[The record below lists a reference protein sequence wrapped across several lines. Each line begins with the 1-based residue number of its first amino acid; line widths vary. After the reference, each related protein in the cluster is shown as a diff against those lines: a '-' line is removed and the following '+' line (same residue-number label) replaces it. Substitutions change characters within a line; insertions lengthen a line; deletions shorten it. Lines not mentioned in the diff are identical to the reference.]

1 GHADAQYNLGVMYDN
16 GQGVD
21 KDPAQAVDWYRKAAE
36 QGHTRAQV
44 NLGVMYENGQGV
56 GKDPTQAVDW
66 HLKAAEQGDALAQFN
81 VGVMYDNGQGVD
93 KDPAQAVDWY
103 RKAAEQGHANAQN
116 NLGWMH
122 ENGTGIIQ
130 DHDTAVHWYRKA
142 AIQGNAWGQ
151 RNLGRMHR
159 DGLGVAKN
167 TVYAY
172 AWLNLAS
179 AAAEPPPSAITERN
193 ELAERMGAAQ
203 IKEAQRLSREWRVGQ
218 NLGTTKLKEAAVRPT
233 AVSTTKAA
241 QGEDEGW
248 PARPAKR
255 SGVTSCNTRCI
266 NDSCMRTYDDGRRVR
281 FRAKQKWN
289 PFSNSFEWDSG
300 SC

>member
-1 GHADAQYNLGVMYDN
+1 MAQTNLGWTYANAKGVPQDHALAVAWYRKAAEQSDADAQFNLGWQYDN
-16 GQGVD
+16 GEGVTQD
-21 KDPAQAVDWYRKAAE
+21 HAQAVAWYRKAAE
-36 QGHTRAQV
+36 QGHADAQF
-44 NLGVMYENGQGV
+44 NLGNMYRSGQGV
-56 GKDPTQAVDW
+56 
-66 HLKAAEQGDALAQFN
+66 AQ
-81 VGVMYDNGQGVD
+81 DH
-93 KDPAQAVDWY
+93 AQAVAWY

-159 DGLGVAKN
+159 DGLGVVKN

-179 AAAEPPPSAITERN
+179 AAAEPPPPAITERN

-300 SC
+300 NC